1 MPQPKT
7 RTQFLTLNTGA
18 PLFPRHTFKAMPYTP
33 SYTTPEDVDEF
44 LGDEEGTCT
53 EEEVRLAELDTD
65 MAMVSVNTFQ
75 EETGLKLNPDK
86 LTAQRQLMLA
96 RAVAEQIRYR
106 RLLGPNAEEFMSV
119 REYKEVTTEGGSR
132 KGRRPK
138 YADAAKDYLRRGGFN
153 VARRIHRGRR
163 LTWQEFKELRF
174 EDF

>member
-1 MPQPKT
+1 
-7 RTQFLTLNTGA
+7 
-18 PLFPRHTFKAMPYTP
+18 MPYTP
-33 SYTTPEDVDEF
+33 SYTTPEAVDEF

-65 MAMVSVNTFQ
+65 QALVNIGTFN
-75 EETGLKLNPDK
+75 EDTGLKLTPDK
-86 LTAQRQLMLA
+86 LTNKQQILLA

-106 RLLGPNAEEFMSV
+106 RLLGPNAAEFMAV
-119 REYKEVTTEGGSR
+119 REYKETTTEGGSR

-138 YADAAKDYLRRGGFN
+138 YSDPARDYLRRAGLFPT
-153 VARRIHRGRR
+153 RRVTRGRR

>member
-1 MPQPKT
+1 
-7 RTQFLTLNTGA
+7 
-18 PLFPRHTFKAMPYTP
+18 MPYTP
-33 SYTTPEDVDEF
+33 SYTTPEAVDEF

-65 MAMVSVNTFQ
+65 QALLAVRSFQ
-75 EETGLKLNPDK
+75 QETGLKLNPAK
-86 LTAQRQLMLA
+86 LSNKQQALLA

-106 RLLGPNAEEFMSV
+106 RLLGPNAEEFMAV
-119 REYKEVTTEGGSR
+119 REYKETTTEGGSR

-138 YADAAKDYLRRGGFN
+138 YSDPAREYLRRANFMPI
-153 VARRIHRGRR
+153 RRIGSGRR